1 MGQRAPTQLQTPVLR
16 CLSHVLL
23 KMLGKLKS
31 GMKSKNVS
39 DLLHRTRRVGEEFL
53 SFLQTD
59 SAVVLLWA
67 EADAFGEGLPEVRVA
82 DAEFRSDHRQTE
94 TLLTAKGD
102 QRMRTLD
109 QLIDATIE
117 ARAALKKADHRQQMN
132 SHGRKEVLICQRAAG
147 GKCVTSF
154 EAP

>member
-1 MGQRAPTQLQTPVLR
+1 MLR
-16 CLSHVLL
+16 CLAHVLL
-23 KMLGKLKS
+23 KVLGKLKS
-31 GMKSKNVS
+31 RMKPKNVR
-39 DLLHRTRRVGEEFL
+39 DLLHRTRRVCQEFL
-53 SFLQTD
+53 SFLQPD
-59 SAVVLLWA
+59 LAVILLWA
-67 EADAFGEGLPEVRVA
+67 EANALRKSLAQVRVT
-82 DAEFRSDHRQTE
+82 DAEFRSDRRETE
-94 TLLTAKGD
+94 ALLTTKSD

-132 SHGRKEVLICQRAAG
+132 SHGRKKVLICQRAAG

>member
-31 GMKSKNVS
+31 RVKPEDVG
-39 DLLHRTRRVGEEFL
+39 DFLHRTRCVREEFL

-59 SAVVLLWA
+59 TAIILLGA
-67 EADAFGEGLPEVRVA
+67 EADTFGEGLAKMRVA
-82 DAEFRSDHRQTE
+82 DAESRSDRRQTE

-132 SHGRKEVLICQRAAG
+132 SHGRKKVLICQRAAG
-147 GKCVTSF
+147 GI
-154 EAP
+154 